1 MKVFE
6 KIKESDRED
15 VVKQIHE
22 FARMCLFCNFAA
34 KCRMGETILLCNV
47 KAELEREVD

>member
-6 KIKESDRED
+6 KIKESDREE

-22 FARMCLFCNFAA
+22 FARMCLFCSFAA
-34 KCRMGETILLCNV
+34 RCRIGETILLCNV